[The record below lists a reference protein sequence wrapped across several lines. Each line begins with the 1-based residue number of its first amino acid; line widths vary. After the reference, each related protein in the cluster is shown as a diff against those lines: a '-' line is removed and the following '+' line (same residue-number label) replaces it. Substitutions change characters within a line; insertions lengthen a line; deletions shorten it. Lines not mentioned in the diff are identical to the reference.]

1 MLREAEADRLR
12 IRVEGKEFEVP
23 RGTTVLDL
31 IKGWLEGSSSFYI
44 AARLNGRI
52 VGLTEPLEEGVLEL
66 LGWADEEAREVY
78 RHTAAHVMA
87 QAVTELYPGTKLAIG
102 PAIQD
107 GFYYDFDIPVRLTPE
122 DLPSIEERMREIVER
137 NHPLVREVWPR
148 EEALRFF
155 RELEQDYKVELLEEM
170 EEETV
175 TVYRQDGFV
184 DLCRGPHLP
193 YTGMLRNFKLLS
205 LAGAYWRGDESRPM
219 LQRIYGTAFL
229 ERKDLEDYLHFLEEA
244 ERRDHRK
251 LGREMDLFS
260 FHEEAGPGV
269 VFYHPRGAILR
280 GIIEDF
286 LKEEHRKRGYQM
298 VVTPHLFKGELWE
311 ISGHMDYYGEN
322 MYMFEKDGAR
332 YVVKPMNCPG
342 HILIYKTKPRSY
354 REMPIKF
361 FELGT
366 VYRYERSGVLHGL
379 MRVRGFTQDDAHIFC
394 REDQIEEQIAEILD
408 FAFYCL
414 RTFGFDD
421 YEVYLSTK
429 PDKAVGS
436 EELWEKATGALQR
449 SLESMGIE
457 YRWDPGEGV
466 FYGPKIDVK
475 LRDAIGR
482 LWQGPT
488 IQADFNLPERFDL
501 TYAGPDNRPHRPVMI
516 HRVVLAGI
524 ERFYG
529 VLLEHYGGHLP
540 FWLSP
545 LQVVII
551 PIADRHL
558 DYARGLEN
566 KMKEMGIRA
575 EVDDERQTVGMKIRK
590 AQIQKVPFAV
600 VVGDREMESGTISV
614 RDRTGKDTRG
624 VALEDF
630 LHRAEV
636 WMRQRSRES
645 LWEG

>member
-1 MLREAEADRLR
+1 MTGEAKVGRLR
-12 IRVEGKEFEVP
+12 IRVGGREIEVP
-23 RGTTVLDL
+23 SGSTVWDL
-31 IKGWLEGSSSFYI
+31 IGEWGGGSSQEYI
-44 AARLNGRI
+44 AARLNGRL
-52 VGLTEPLEEGVLEL
+52 VGLAEPLEEGELEL
-66 LGWADEEAREVY
+66 LGWEDEEAREVY

-87 QAVTELYPGTKLAIG
+87 QAVMELYPETKLAIG
-102 PAIQD
+102 PAIHD
-107 GFYYDFDIPVRLTPE
+107 GFYYDFDIPVRITPD
-122 DLPSIEERMREIVER
+122 DLPRIEERMREIVGR
-137 NHPLVREVWPR
+137 NTPLIREVWSK
-148 EEALRFF
+148 EDALRYFKDQG
-155 RELEQDYKVELLEEM
+155 QDYKVEILEEM
-170 EEETV
+170 GEETV
-175 TVYRQDGFV
+175 TVYRQGGFV

-193 YTGMLRNFKLLS
+193 STGMLKNFKLLS
-205 LAGAYWRGDESRPM
+205 LAGAYWRGDEARPM

-244 ERRDHRK
+244 ERRDHRR

-260 FHEEAGPGV
+260 FHEEAGAGV

-286 LKEEHRKRGYQM
+286 LKEEHRKRGYQV

-311 ISGHMDYYGEN
+311 ISGHMDYYQEN
-322 MYMFEKDGAR
+322 MYTFEKDGTR

-394 REDQIEEQIAEILD
+394 REDQIEEQVAEALD

-429 PDKAVGS
+429 PEKAVGS
-436 EELWEKATGALQR
+436 EKLWEKATAALQR
-449 SLESMGIE
+449 SLESMNIE
-457 YRWDPGEGV
+457 YQWDPGEGV

-545 LQVVII
+545 IQVAII

-558 DYARGLEN
+558 DYAREVEK
-566 KMKEMGIRA
+566 KMKERGIRA
-575 EVDDERQTVGMKIRK
+575 EVDEDRQTVGMKIRK
-590 AQIQKVPFAV
+590 AQIQKVPFSV
-600 VVGDREMESGTISV
+600 VVGDREVESGTISV

-624 VALEDF
+624 VTLDEF
-630 LHRAEV
+630 MRRAEE
-636 WMRQRSRES
+636 WIAQRARES
-645 LWEG
+645 VWDC